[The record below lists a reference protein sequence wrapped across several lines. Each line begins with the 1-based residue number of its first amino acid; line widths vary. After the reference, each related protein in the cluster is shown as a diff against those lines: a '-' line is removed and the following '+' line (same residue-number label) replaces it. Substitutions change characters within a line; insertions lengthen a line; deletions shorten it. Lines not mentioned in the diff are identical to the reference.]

1 MGRKP
6 QVQAR
11 IPNDLKENID
21 DYCTEH
27 NVSQSDAV
35 RRALELEYRDGDTN
49 DGDRLADRFD
59 DVQAANETAR
69 EKVGTSLLYLLA
81 AGLGAWLGTGG
92 VI

>member
-11 IPNDLKENID
+11 IPNDLKGQID
-21 DYCTEH
+21 RYCDEHDISQTE
-27 NVSQSDAV
+27 AV
-35 RRALELEYRDGDTN
+35 RRALELEYRDD
-49 DGDRLADRFD
+49 DPDDDRLADRYD

-92 VI
+92 AL